1 MLSVKR
7 LFPVCLALLIAL
19 GVLAPAPAEAGD
31 YRGGKIEW
39 CWDPPIPDYITGYFS
54 FYIEIDKQR
63 NGEVVGDTF
72 VENLYG
78 ISEPAIMT
86 VTEVHDQWFRAKGTI
101 ESYYLG
107 GGGFSTVGL
116 DNCCRID
123 GTGDPGLNNR
133 NGGNFSAT
141 SLVYSNGHEICS
153 AFADLPGV
161 IWLSGGLGDTFEIPL
176 PVEDLGGAAWSEM
189 RVLCRFASDTEAG
202 GGPNPDG
209 MTIDPDTCTIT
220 WTPTTG
226 DPGKLWTTQVQ
237 AEHSYR
243 HTEFVIGTTPIDFL
257 LGLDPTKPACVLER
271 TEPGPPT
278 RIHVL
283 AQDPRSGIA
292 KIEILEQA
300 NATINVP
307 SFSPGTTAPL
317 QIVGTKINQAQAA
330 RIRLRITDQ
339 AGNSTECDPVLTE
352 VVRETGKPQSQTFGD
367 VPPEEKAVT
376 VFNGNPGLKTLDI
389 DVNGRRYKMN
399 NLAPGEQRTLDVG
412 EAIQAGVSS
421 TFTLTTHG
429 QPGGSA
435 VVMIWEGEQEAVA
448 SDN

>member
-1 MLSVKR
+1 MYSVKR
-7 LFPVCLALLIAL
+7 RSLTCLLALLIAL
-19 GVLAPAPAEAGD
+19 GALAAAPAQAGD
-31 YRGGKIEW
+31 YRGAKIEW
-39 CWDPPIPDYITGYFS
+39 CWDPPIPDYLYGYFS
-54 FYIEIDKQR
+54 FFIEIDKSR

-72 VENLYG
+72 VENLFG
-78 ISEPAIMT
+78 ISEPVTMT
-86 VTEVHDQWFRAKGTI
+86 VTEIHDQWFRAKGTI

-107 GGGFSTVGL
+107 GGFSTVGL
-116 DNCCRID
+116 DSCCRID

-133 NGGNFSAT
+133 NGGNFRAWSR
-141 SLVYSNGHEICS
+141 VYDDELCS

-176 PVEDLGGAAWSEM
+176 PVEDLGGPAWAEM
-189 RVLCRFASDTEAG
+189 RVLCRFASDAEAG

-209 MTIDPDTCTIT
+209 MTLDPETCTIT

-243 HTEFVIGTTPIDFL
+243 HTEFVIATTPIDFL
-257 LGLDPTKPACVLER
+257 LGLDPTKPACVLQR

-283 AQDPRSGIA
+283 AQDARSGIE

-300 NATINVP
+300 NATVDVP

-317 QIVGTKINQAQAA
+317 NIVGTKINQAQAS
-330 RIRLRITDQ
+330 RIRLRVTDQ

-352 VVRETGKPQSQTFGD
+352 VVRETGKPQSQTFGG
-367 VPPEEKAVT
+367 VPPEERAVT
-376 VFNGNPGLKTLDI
+376 VFNGNPGLKSLDVE
-389 DVNGRRYKMN
+389 VNGLRYRLN
-399 NLAPGEQRTLDVG
+399 DLAPGEQRTLDVG
-412 EAIQAGVSS
+412 AAVQAGVDS
-421 TFTLTTHG
+421 TFVLTSHG
-429 QPGGSA
+429 KPGGSA
-435 VVMIWEGEQEAVA
+435 VVMIWEGEQELVA